1 MQTGAAQEIRADG
14 KVRLPPGQRLTTG
27 WPVLHYGSIP
37 RIDLETWRFHVWG
50 LVGQEKTFTWDE
62 FNALGQTRDVSDIHC
77 VTTWSKF
84 DNEWEGIPFKAFWDA
99 ISPKPE
105 AKYAMLHCYGGYTT
119 NVPIADLL
127 QPHVLFAHSHNGEP
141 LTREHG
147 APLRLVIPHLYFW
160 KSAKWIGGIQLLS
173 EDRPGFWE
181 TYGYHMYGDPWKEQR
196 YA

>member
-1 MQTGAAQEIRADG
+1 MQTGTAQEIRPDG
-14 KVRLPPGQRLTTG
+14 KVRLPPGQRLTAG

-37 RIDLETWRFHVWG
+37 RIDLDTWRFHVWG
-50 LVGQEKTFTWDE
+50 LVDEEKTFTWEE
-62 FNALGQTRDVSDIHC
+62 FLALGKTREVNDIHC
-77 VTTWSKF
+77 VTTWSKY
-84 DNEWEGIPFKAFWDA
+84 DNEWEGVPFEAFWEA

-119 NVPIADLL
+119 NVAVADLL
-127 QPHVLFAHSHNGEP
+127 QPQVMFAHRHNGEP

-147 APLRLVIPHLYFW
+147 WPLRLVIPHLYFW
-160 KSAKWIGGIQLLS
+160 KSAKWIGGIQLLA

-181 TYGYHMYGDPWKEQR
+181 TYGYHMRGDPWKEQR